1 MGLFIKK
8 ALFKRKEGKNI
19 KLNGNKE
26 SEITLSD
33 FLNANNKFNRIEISG
48 MNFLKYYFEKLD
60 NNISNKIGDF
70 GERVEIEIIKYDNN
84 TVKNNFK
91 YMGDIVYEFKIVSS
105 KTKEILVDNINVN
118 VDNYCSEI
126 NITEKF
132 IKTLMQNCF
141 SGIYRSIFDFE
152 ELYKAMND
160 IGFKINETYLPFYC
174 DVCKKNLNNAQSFLN
189 HIKNTKHKT
198 DIEKDF
204 PYCEETIKTIN
215 NK

>member
-1 MGLFIKK
+1 MQFFIKK
-8 ALFKRKEGKNI
+8 VLFKRKEGKNI
-19 KLNGNKE
+19 KLKGNKE

-70 GERVEIEIIKYDNN
+70 GERVKIETIEYNNN
-84 TVKNNFK
+84 TTKNNSK
-91 YMGDIVYEFKIVSS
+91 YIGNITYEFKLKSA
-105 KTKEILVDNINVN
+105 KTEKILVHNIKINVN
-118 VDNYCSEI
+118 NYCSEI

-132 IKTLMQNCF
+132 MKTLMQNCF

-174 DVCKKNLNNAQSFLN
+174 DVCKKDLNNAQSFLN

-204 PYCEETIKTIN
+204 PYCEEIIKVID

>member
-1 MGLFIKK
+1 MKFLY
-8 ALFKRKEGKNI
+8 
-19 KLNGNKE
+19 LNLYN
-26 SEITLSD
+26 SL
-33 FLNANNKFNRIEISG
+33 R
-48 MNFLKYYFEKLD
+48 
-60 NNISNKIGDF
+60 
-70 GERVEIEIIKYDNN
+70 ERVLCSHRKRLTQIIYLLTNLLDNN

-91 YMGDIVYEFKIVSS
+91 YIGNITYEFKIKSA
-105 KTKEILVDNINVN
+105 KTEEILVDNINVN
-118 VDNYCSEI
+118 VNNYCSEI

-174 DVCKKNLNNAQSFLN
+174 DVCRKNLNNAQNFLS

-204 PYCEETIKTIN
+204 PYCEEIIKVIN

>member
-1 MGLFIKK
+1 MQFFIKK
-8 ALFKRKEGKNI
+8 VLFKRKEGKNI
-19 KLNGNKE
+19 KLKGNKE

-118 VDNYCSEI
+118 VNNYCSEI

-132 IKTLMQNCF
+132 MKTLMQNCF
-141 SGIYRSIFDFE
+141 RAYIALFSILRSF
-152 ELYKAMND
+152 
-160 IGFKINETYLPFYC
+160 
-174 DVCKKNLNNAQSFLN
+174 
-189 HIKNTKHKT
+189 IKR
-198 DIEKDF
+198 
-204 PYCEETIKTIN
+204 
-215 NK
+215 